1 MAKIAHT
8 SITVKNMEESIKF
21 YRDVIGLKFV
31 SRREI
36 PENKAEIAFV
46 EGDGGGSSLELT
58 YWSEKKDWVDG
69 DQLDHIALAVPD
81 VEKAVKEFKRKGVE
95 ITKEP
100 YSLQG
105 SKHKIAFIKDPNG
118 IWIELIDQH

>member
-1 MAKIAHT
+1 
-8 SITVKNMEESIKF
+8 MEESIKF

-31 SRREI
+31 SRWEI
-36 PENKAEIAFV
+36 PENLAEFAFV
-46 EGDGGGSSLELT
+46 DGDGGGSLLELT
-58 YWSEKKDWVDG
+58 HWSEKKDWVDG
-69 DQLDHIALAVPD
+69 DQLDHIALAVPS
-81 VEKAVKEFKRKGVE
+81 VEKAVQEFKRKGVE

-100 YSLQG
+100 YSLQW

>member
-1 MAKIAHT
+1 
-8 SITVKNMEESIKF
+8 MEESIKF

-58 YWSEKKDWVDG
+58 HWSEKKGWVDG
-69 DQLDHIALAVPD
+69 DQLDHIALGVPD
-81 VEKAVKEFKRKGVE
+81 VEKAVQEFKRKGVE
-95 ITKEP
+95 IAKEP
-100 YSLQG
+100 YLLQG

-118 IWIELIDQH
+118 IWIELIEQH